1 MAASVLA
8 EYLADSP
15 ILMWALD
22 ERTGTTFRD
31 LNSNANHA
39 NISSISSFAASPI
52 PDMSAPVLNGTSSSA
67 NRDASVGSINGASLP
82 FGSAARSMEVW
93 AYPTFAPGATY
104 GALLAYGYTNGNGW
118 THSIFQLAGG
128 GVAGSAFSDG
138 VNAGNNRAWTTNF
151 TQNKWQHF
159 VFTYAGGT
167 NGACIFYRD
176 AVADTTS
183 TFTLN
188 TTVNADRVRAGLRS
202 DDATATLYF
211 AGRLS
216 LAAIY
221 STALSPARIQAHYDA
236 VRQASAVIG

>member
-15 ILMWALD
+15 VLMWALD

-39 NISSISSFAASPI
+39 NQSSIASFAAGPI
-52 PDMSAPVLNGTSSSA
+52 LGWSAPVLNGSSSSA
-67 NRDASVGSINGASLP
+67 NRDASVGPINGASLP
-82 FGSAARSMEVW
+82 FGEGARTMEVW

-104 GALLAYGYTNGNGW
+104 GTLLAYGFDNGGGW
-118 THSIFQLAGG
+118 THSILQLAGG
-128 GVAGSAFSDG
+128 GVAGSAFTDG
-138 VNAGNNRAWTTNF
+138 WNAGNNRAWTTDF

-159 VFTYAGGT
+159 VFTYAGGPG
-167 NGACIFYRD
+167 GACIFYRD
-176 AVADTTS
+176 TVADTTS

-188 TTVNADRVRAGLRS
+188 TTVSANRVRAGLRS
-202 DDATATLYF
+202 DDARATLYF

-221 STALSPARIQAHYDA
+221 GTALSPTRIQAHYDA
-236 VRQASAVIG
+236 VRQASYVS